1 MTVAT
6 AEVARSDPRLACAH
20 FSLLRRGT
28 PNRYIAPTFHNRSPE
43 IAHALNFVSALP
55 RNSRPSEQSGPFPSV
70 LAAEASNRRRL
81 EINAKSAD
89 LKDARVHGSCQKLQ
103 LRLEMGCTTLLKVAP
118 MRPGAHQ

>member
-55 RNSRPSEQSGPFPSV
+55 RNSRPSEQSEPLPSV
-70 LAAEASNRRRL
+70 LAGGDFKPPAIGDQCEIRESETRDGARQLSEATVT
-81 EINAKSAD
+81 
-89 LKDARVHGSCQKLQ
+89 ARDGLHYII
-103 LRLEMGCTTLLKVAP
+103 
-118 MRPGAHQ
+118 